1 MITAIVDLGSN
12 TIRLCVYD
20 CNEENTKVI
29 LERKTMAGMVNFIEN
44 KKLSVQGIHR
54 ACDILIEYKD
64 ILNNFHLK
72 DIDVHV
78 FATASLRNIKN
89 SEEVIE
95 SIKDLTGFDVDLI
108 SGKEEALLD
117 FKGATNQF
125 LYENGVL
132 VDIGG
137 GSTEIVVFKNRKVI
151 SADSMPVGSL
161 NMYIKHVNKIIPKEK
176 ERAAIKADVLE
187 NLVACGIKAETIRT
201 ICGVGGTIRA
211 ACKLSN
217 DIFNYPQNN
226 LIVNV
231 KQLNKMADSIKDSKK
246 TTLKPVLKNVPDR
259 IHTIIPGLIVLETIA
274 NYFNSQNII
283 VSRYGVRE
291 GYLQERVL
299 QKETKGPNL

>member
-1 MITAIVDLGSN
+1 MMTAIVDLGSN

-20 CNEENTKVI
+20 CTDESAKLI

-44 KKLSVQGIHR
+44 KKLSAQGIHR

-64 ILNNFHLK
+64 ILHNFQLK

-95 SIKDLTGFDVDLI
+95 SIKDLTGFDVDII

-137 GSTEIVVFKNRKVI
+137 GSTEIVVFKNRQVI

-176 ERAAIKADVLE
+176 ERIAIKEDVLE
-187 NLVACGIKAETIRT
+187 NLKMLGIKAETIRT

-217 DIFNYPQNN
+217 DMFNHPQNN

-231 KQLNKMADSIKDSKK
+231 KHLDKVVDSIKDSKK
-246 TTLKPVLKNVPDR
+246 LTLKSLLKNVPDR

-283 VSRYGVRE
+283 VSKYGVRE
-291 GYLQERVL
+291 GYLYERIL
-299 QKETKGPNL
+299 KKETNKET